1 MRIIMI
7 AQVYI
12 TTNNL
17 NIDKPFDYSVPDELC
32 GKIAVGSRVKVPFGG
47 GNLPKA
53 AYVVGL
59 KEESDFSSL
68 KSVRAVSDEFPVL
81 TKSAVSLCLFMR
93 ERYFCTFSEAASLM
107 LPPGTDMKFEEWISL
122 SHKYYEKD
130 NGKLSLKQRQLVN
143 LLTDNDGSC
152 EMLQIK
158 NVLGKNARTVV
169 NSLLDKGIA
178 EKSFRDKRRANE
190 KIIRLAYY
198 SGDEDISYYI
208 GKLEKSAPKQ
218 SAVLRALAE
227 HGEMTIPDIISLS
240 GATRNSVEALYVK
253 QIISYREVEI
263 LRNPLEGKKH
273 EVPGE
278 LILSASQEK
287 VASMVTDKGN
297 GTFLLHGVTGS
308 GKTEVYMKIVSD
320 ALKKGKQTILL
331 VPEISLT
338 PQMTDRFFCRFGD
351 KVAVIHSALSMGER
365 LDEWRRIHRKEAMV
379 IIGARSAIF
388 APCESL
394 GAIIIDEEHEQSYKS
409 ESSPRYHARDIA
421 SFLAKNHNCPLVL
434 GSATPSV
441 ESYYRAKTGQY
452 TLLELGERF
461 NKKPLPEV
469 YIADMRQ
476 ELRDG
481 NKTVLSRL
489 LAKEMSEN
497 LEHKEQT
504 ILFLNRRGY
513 STFVSCRDCGFVFA
527 CPSCSV
533 SLTYHKNS
541 NSLVC
546 HYCGHQEYIKQTC
559 PKCGSPRVRDFGK
572 GTQKAEEQIGSIFP
586 TASLLRMD
594 KDTTSGKRGH
604 EKLLDRFSAEKTD
617 ILLGTQMV
625 TKGLDFENVTLVGV
639 LAADASLNIDDFRA
653 QERTFN
659 LITQVCGRAGR
670 GDKPGRAIIQTYEP
684 DNPTLLLASKQD
696 YKSFYEEEI
705 AYRETFYYPPFCDII
720 TLTLSSSDKDE
731 AENAAARAAM
741 KLKVALRAY
750 ENCVFY
756 GPSPAPLNKIQGRYR
771 YRIWFKCKSDPVLIG
786 VLREV
791 IHEKQTKGNSD
802 LSIIADINPLSV
814 V

>member
-1 MRIIMI
+1 MI

-17 NIDKPFDYSVPDELC
+17 NIDKPFDYSVPDELS

-47 GNLPKA
+47 GNLPKE
-53 AYVVGL
+53 AYVIGL

-68 KSVRAVSDEFPVL
+68 KQVRAISDEFPVL

-93 ERYFCTFSEAASLM
+93 ERYFCTFSEAATLM
-107 LPPGTDMKFEEWISL
+107 LPPGTDIKFEEWISL
-122 SHKYYEKD
+122 CHKYYEND
-130 NGKLSLKQRQLVN
+130 NGKLSVKQQQLVK
-143 LLTDNDGSC
+143 LLLDNDGSC

-158 NVLGKNARTVV
+158 NALGKNARTVV
-169 NSLLDKGIA
+169 NALSDKGIV

-190 KIIRLAYY
+190 KTIRLAYY
-198 SGDEDISYYI
+198 SGEEDISYYI
-208 GKLEKSAPKQ
+208 DKFEKSAPKQ
-218 SAVLRALAE
+218 SAVLRVLSK
-227 HGEMTIPDIISLS
+227 HGEMSVPDIISLS

-253 QIISYREVEI
+253 QLIDYREAEI
-263 LRNPLEGKKH
+263 LRNPLEGKQPCS
-273 EVPGE
+273 PGE
-278 LILSASQEK
+278 LVLSETQENAASQ
-287 VASMVTDKGN
+287 VINKGS

-320 ALKKGKQTILL
+320 ALKKGKQAILL

-338 PQMTDRFFCRFGD
+338 PQMTDRFFKRFGD
-351 KVAVIHSALSMGER
+351 KVAVIHSALSLGER
-365 LDEWRRIHRKEAMV
+365 LDEWRRIHRKDASV

-388 APCESL
+388 APCESI

-421 SFLAKNHNCPLVL
+421 SFLAQKHNCPLVL

-441 ESYYRAKTGQY
+441 ESYYKAKNGQY

-461 NKKPLPEV
+461 NKKPLPDV
-469 YIADMRQ
+469 HIADMRQ

-481 NKTVLSRL
+481 NKTVLSRI
-489 LAKEMSEN
+489 LAKEMNEN
-497 LEHKEQT
+497 LDRKEQT

-513 STFVSCRDCGFVFA
+513 STFVSCRDCGFVFT

-541 NSLVC
+541 ASLVC
-546 HYCGHQEYIKQTC
+546 HYCGHREYIKQTC
-559 PKCGSPRVRDFGK
+559 PKCKSTRVRDFGK
-572 GTQKAEEQIGSIFP
+572 GTQKAEEQIESIFP
-586 TASLLRMD
+586 SASILRMD
-594 KDTTSGKRGH
+594 ADTTSGKRGH
-604 EKLLDRFSAEKTD
+604 EKLLDKFSTEKTD

-684 DNPTLLLASKQD
+684 DNPILLLAAKQD

-705 AYRETFYYPPFCDII
+705 AYREAFYYPPFCDII
-720 TLTLSSSDKDE
+720 TLTVSSSDKDE
-731 AENAAARAAM
+731 AEGAAARAAM
-741 KLKVALRAY
+741 KLKVSLRSY

-771 YRIWFKCKSDPVLIG
+771 YRIWFKCTSDPVLIG

-791 IHEKQTKGNSD
+791 IHEKQIKGNSD